1 MTNPPVGGDTLWA
14 SGYEAYERL
23 TPPFQKFVEGLTAI
37 HSSKV
42 SSLFVC
48 VGIGCYTDCR
58 FNANR
63 NKPTTLWRLVLLS
76 VALQW
81 SSNILSSALTQ

>member
-1 MTNPPVGGDTLWA
+1 MCVLQPPSYTIFKVVTNPPVGGDTLWA

-42 SSLFVC
+42 RSRCL
-48 VGIGCYTDCR
+48 
-58 FNANR
+58 
-63 NKPTTLWRLVLLS
+63 
-76 VALQW
+76 
-81 SSNILSSALTQ
+81 